1 MSLGFFEDLRVEEFS
16 HRTAEAMPTDLANKE
31 PQEGDKGFI
40 AELLMWP
47 LFLPLNFLSDLWQLL

>member
-1 MSLGFFEDLRVEEFS
+1 
-16 HRTAEAMPTDLANKE
+16 MPTDLANKG
-31 PQEGDKGFI
+31 PQEGDQGFI